1 MFLAAVRGAL
11 FADVSLFV
19 AFEASL
25 SFLGLD
31 SGAVLAGAAWFVEAL
46 GECLVD
52 KVDSCSAFKLGAHEF
67 DVKGGVVGGGH
78 CCGILVGGIVGIF
91 PLFM

>member
-1 MFLAAVRGAL
+1 MFLAAVSGAL
-11 FADVSLFV
+11 FADVSLLV

-52 KVDSCSAFKLGAHEF
+52 KVDSCSTFELGAHKV

-78 CCGILVGGIVGIF
+78 CWEIPVGRIVGIF